1 MIDLL
6 PRGGSI
12 HVDGGH
18 SLPVVV
24 LCCFVVVLPVFERG
38 AVCVVPVLVS
48 LIFSVHGGH
57 SLPVVWM
64 CVFHGGHSLP
74 VVWMCVIF
82 HGGHSLPIV
91 RMCVCV
97 WLMAVVIIACLLW
110 NEPPIQKQAD
120 ALGPDAYS
128 NFYLTSNAMGANAS
142 IRNSPNLGCS

>member
-1 MIDLL
+1 MIDVL

-64 CVFHGGHSLP
+64 CVFHGGHIMP
-74 VVWMCVIF
+74 VVWMCV
-82 HGGHSLPIV
+82 
-91 RMCVCV
+91 CV
-97 WLMAVVIIACLLW
+97 WLLLW
-110 NEPPIQKQAD
+110 NEPFFFVCVAQSSVFRSA
-120 ALGPDAYS
+120 AMRCS
-128 NFYLTSNAMGANAS
+128 CTYLCRKLLRLLPAFWLTHQHGGRDLLEAWRS
-142 IRNSPNLGCS
+142 

>member
-24 LCCFVVVLPVFERG
+24 LCCVVVVLPVFERA

-74 VVWMCVIF
+74 DV
-82 HGGHSLPIV
+82 GEPASRSQL
-91 RMCVCV
+91 
-97 WLMAVVIIACLLW
+97 AIA
-110 NEPPIQKQAD
+110 N
-120 ALGPDAYS
+120 
-128 NFYLTSNAMGANAS
+128 
-142 IRNSPNLGCS
+142 RNLFGSPAETCM

>member
-24 LCCFVVVLPVFERG
+24 LCYFVVVLPVFERG
-38 AVCVVPVLVS
+38 AVCVVPVLAS

-57 SLPVVWM
+57 NLPVVWM

-74 VVWMCVIF
+74 VVWMCVVF
-82 HGGHSLPIV
+82 HDTIRSSFSLPC
-91 RMCVCV
+91 RT
-97 WLMAVVIIACLLW
+97 LPQKIIIS
-110 NEPPIQKQAD
+110 E
-120 ALGPDAYS
+120 
-128 NFYLTSNAMGANAS
+128 
-142 IRNSPNLGCS
+142 